1 MRMIEVKDST
11 MLKAVGY
18 NPVTQTLRAVFNGG
32 RTYDYFEVSR
42 KVYEQLLDNRS
53 KGRYMRSLII
63 NQYPYQEVKKR
74 RKRESSKKARVL
86 G

>member
-1 MRMIEVKDST
+1 

-18 NPVTQTLRAVFNGG
+18 NPATQTLRAVFNGG

-42 KVYEQLLDNRS
+42 KVYDRLLEDHS
-53 KGRYMRSLII
+53 KGRYMRSIII

-74 RKRESSKKARVL
+74 MKRNRPKKVRVL

>member
-18 NPVTQTLRAVFNGG
+18 NPATQTLRAVFNGG

-42 KVYEQLLDNRS
+42 KVYEQLLDDNS
-53 KGRYMRSLII
+53 KGSYMRSMII
-63 NQYPYQEVKKR
+63 HQYPYQEVKKR
-74 RKRESSKKARVL
+74 RKR
-86 G
+86 

>member
-1 MRMIEVKDST
+1 MQMIEVDST

-18 NPVTQTLRAVFNGG
+18 NPATQTLRAVFNGG

-42 KVYEQLLDNRS
+42 KVYDRLLDDGS
-53 KGRYMRSLII
+53 KGGYMRSIII

-74 RKRESSKKARVL
+74 KKR
-86 G
+86 